1 MYNTIKIEKGLY
13 NISGKTFTQ
22 ALSALDPDEAYVGTS
37 FEGLDAFERQLKRF
51 DIKVKGEN
59 CDRVEKFFTSTETA
73 VLFPEFV
80 RRTIKAGLD
89 EASILSEIV
98 AAKTYTDSI
107 DYRGLT
113 VESTGT
119 TAGVTEGGEI
129 PATTVRLASSA
140 STLTKFARKLSCS
153 YESVRK
159 QRLEAFT
166 VILKNLGAEIS
177 RAINKAACT
186 ALSSGTVPSTI
197 SGSSMTYAE
206 LADFWGTMT
215 NHDMTTIVTTPSA
228 MAGILAFDE
237 MKYCASDFMTSS
249 KVKTPFGVTIVKCA
263 NLDSDIAIGLDRNAA
278 LEMIYGTDVVVDFD
292 KLISTQC
299 DEISASITV
308 GFSKLTND
316 AVKTIETA

>member
-1 MYNTIKIEKGLY
+1 MYNTIRIEKGLY

-22 ALSALDPDEAYVGTS
+22 ALTDIDPDESYAGTS
-37 FEGLDAFERQLKRF
+37 YEGLDAFERQLKRF
-51 DIKVKGEN
+51 DIKVHGKN
-59 CDRVEKFFTSTETA
+59 CDRVEKFFASTESA

-89 EASILSEIV
+89 EASILPEIV
-98 AAKTYTDSI
+98 AATTFTDAM

-113 VESTGT
+113 VEATGD
-119 TAGVTEGGEI
+119 TAGVAEGGEI
-129 PATTVRLASSA
+129 PVTNVRLASSA
-140 STLTKFARKLSCS
+140 SSLTKFARKLSCS
-153 YESVRK
+153 YESIRK
-159 QRLEAFT
+159 QRLEAFA

-177 RAINKAACT
+177 RAINKAACD
-186 ALSSGTVPSTI
+186 ALSADVTPSSI
-197 SGSSMTYAE
+197 SGSAITYAE

-215 NHDMTTIVTTPSA
+215 NHDMTTVITTPSA
-228 MAGILAFDE
+228 MATILAFDE
-237 MKYCASDFMTSS
+237 MKCCNGGSG
-249 KVKTPFGVTIVKCA
+249 VKTPFGVSIVKCA
-263 NLDSDIAIGLDRNAA
+263 NIGNDIAIGLDKSAA